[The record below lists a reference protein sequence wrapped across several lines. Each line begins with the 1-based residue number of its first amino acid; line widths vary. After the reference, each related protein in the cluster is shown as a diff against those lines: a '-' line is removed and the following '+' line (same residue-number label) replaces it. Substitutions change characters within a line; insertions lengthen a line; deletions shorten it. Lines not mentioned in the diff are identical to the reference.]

1 MRRTITPLPSPFPLP
16 INTHFL
22 PFHFSS
28 PYSFQPSIM
37 SSITLLLLLLLS
49 SSLHSISAT
58 FTVAVAGN
66 LAFADQPLDLDSFP
80 FEYHGGPLL
89 SGNVTINL
97 IWYGNFNPSQKSI
110 VLDFITSISSSS
122 SSSKSIISPH
132 PSVSTWWNAINRF
145 YKLAKKS
152 KSSRLTLSL
161 GSQILDPKYSLGKS
175 LTDRHILSLA
185 SRGRQKYAINVV
197 LTAADV
203 TVNGFCF
210 NKCGSHGVLAG
221 APIKGNRYKFAYIW
235 VGNSAT
241 QCPGQ
246 CAWPF
251 HRPVYGPQNPP
262 LLPPNKDVG
271 MDGVIIN
278 LATLLAGTATNPF
291 GNGFYQGSKEA
302 PLEAATA
309 CTGIFGKGA
318 FPGYPGEVLVDR
330 TTGAS
335 YNANGGNG
343 RKYLLPALFNPIT
356 STCSPL
362 V

>member
-1 MRRTITPLPSPFPLP
+1 
-16 INTHFL
+16 
-22 PFHFSS
+22 
-28 PYSFQPSIM
+28 M
-37 SSITLLLLLLLS
+37 SSITLSLLLLLS
-49 SSLHSISAT
+49 SSVHSISAT
-58 FTVAVAGN
+58 ATVVAARN
-66 LAFADQPLDLDSFP
+66 LAFTDQPLDLDSFP

-89 SGNVTINL
+89 SGNITINL
-97 IWYGNFNPSQKSI
+97 IWYGNFIPSQKSI
-110 VLDFITSISSSS
+110 VTDFINSVS
-122 SSSKSIISPH
+122 SSSKSTVSPH
-132 PSVSTWWNAINRF
+132 PSVSTWWNAINKF
-145 YKLAKKS
+145 YNLAKKS
-152 KSSRLTLSL
+152 HRVSLSL

-185 SRGRQKYAINVV
+185 SRGRHKYAINVV

-203 TVNGFCF
+203 TIDGFCF
-210 NKCGSHGVLAG
+210 NKCGSHGISVG
-221 APIKGNRYKFAYIW
+221 APIKGKRYKFEYIW

-262 LLPPNKDVG
+262 LVPPNKDVG
-271 MDGVIIN
+271 MDGIIIN
-278 LATLLAGTATNPF
+278 LASLLAGTATNPF

-302 PLEAATA
+302 PLEAASA

-318 FPGYPGEVLVDR
+318 FPGYPGELLVDR

-356 STCSPL
+356 STCSTL